1 MTLRATPFHARA
13 AEANRGNDWT
23 VRNGCTL
30 ARVYSDAHEEALAA
44 RVRGVLADISW
55 RWRELIE
62 GARADEFLSHLATR
76 DASKLE
82 PGAALKALWL
92 NDGGAVRGAGA
103 IARYGKAT
111 FLLVSAAEDRE
122 WIASAAA
129 RFGVKMHDAG
139 EGGLALIGPYAAR
152 VLQEAGLDPALEPLA
167 VRKVFWR
174 GTSVTLSRFGEHGGY
189 EIWCAPDDGL
199 LVWDRL
205 MRAGAAFGLQAA
217 GTEAMDILDLEAGIA
232 RPIRDY
238 APARDGFVKQPT
250 PKSLGLEKLIDSTH
264 QIFNGRSAYLAALE
278 TKTLIGLEIDSE
290 MPAPHTPILRNGQAI
305 GRTLS
310 SHYSPALRRA
320 IALAI
325 VEESAAAP
333 GTELA
338 LTLAPTAETPEFRNA
353 IARVAALP
361 FLPVPDSLSG

>member
-13 AEANRGNDWT
+13 AESNCGNDWI
-23 VRNGCTL
+23 VRNGYTL
-30 ARVYSDAHEEALAA
+30 ARVYTDAAEEALAA
-44 RVRGVLADISW
+44 RVRGVLTDISW
-55 RWRELIE
+55 RWRMVIE

-111 FLLVSAAEDRE
+111 FLLVSVAEDRE
-122 WIASAAA
+122 WVESAATG
-129 RFGVKMHDAG
+129 FGVKMHDAG
-139 EGGLALIGPYAAR
+139 EGGLALIGPTAAR

-167 VRKVFWR
+167 VRKAFWR
-174 GTSVTLSRFGEHGGY
+174 GLSVTISRFGEHGGY
-189 EIWCAPDDGL
+189 EIWCAPDDGVL
-199 LVWDRL
+199 LWDRL
-205 MRAGAAFGLQAA
+205 MRAGAAFGLQPA

-232 RPIRDY
+232 RPNRDY
-238 APARDGFVKQPT
+238 APAHDGFARTPT

-264 QIFNGRSAYLAALE
+264 QNFNGRSAYLAAQE
-278 TKTLIGLEIDSE
+278 SKTLVGLELDCETS
-290 MPAPHTPILRNGQAI
+290 APHTPVLRNGQAI
-305 GRTLS
+305 GHTLS

-333 GTELA
+333 GTELS
-338 LTLAPTAETPEFRNA
+338 LTLPPTAKAPEFRNA
-353 IARVAALP
+353 MARVAALP
-361 FLPVPDSLSG
+361 FLPVPDSSSG